1 MCILNLNSIHHKLK
15 YTYPYKTIITLI
27 KLSLPLIVL
36 SCFFLIDMNDLSIL
50 PSTFN
55 LEDKKDIFFQMLTPK
70 NFNSLYSYYV
80 LVLKVINHS

>member
-15 YTYPYKTIITLI
+15 YTYPYKTII
-27 KLSLPLIVL
+27 KL
-36 SCFFLIDMNDLSIL
+36 MNDLSIL